1 MVLDGAADRSKA
13 MTQWRRARDQT
24 AKALSCDPSNQHEVI
39 VLPAFA
45 LQVFIQAV
53 KAFDNAFIF
62 QSILE
67 ADAYLAHIAIRL
79 GCPVLSNDSDFFIF
93 NVRYIPLNSVEWDN
107 SSAEGG
113 GELICEEFDREKFL
127 ERFPLKDPEMLPL
140 LAVLMGN
147 DYVNPRIFDRIFE
160 QIHLPK
166 KKYLSPRCG
175 QRHIYLL

>member
-1 MVLDGAADRSKA
+1 M
-13 MTQWRRARDQT
+13 
-24 AKALSCDPSNQHEVI
+24 I

-93 NVRYIPLNSVEWDN
+93 NVRYIPLNSVEEWDN

-175 QRHIYLL
+175 QKLIYLP